1 MVMRKGLL
9 LIVIALVFINLAS
22 GFQEE
27 NQKERHICI
36 FYFYENEKF
45 SFIEELKE
53 EFPFVDIVELNVE
66 KNYSM
71 YLDMV
76 ELYNASENL
85 PIIFIGNE
93 WYVLEENETDSKTI
107 MKNIINEFEIYGN
120 VSCPYYDGEY
130 LFPKPVC
137 ILEFYDFNNKTDN
150 ETISLFNEIIIEN
163 ITYVNINKFDVS
175 LEENEEIFYQLCN
188 QFNAT
193 LKLPAIFIGE
203 KYFSLNKESLNDIV
217 NEAIFMKKVGVNCA
231 ETDYEKNICIVFFYD
246 PLCKECVKAKKKIE
260 YLKIKYPLNVTEYN
274 ILTEEGINQLFSYYA
289 FFNVSKYER
298 GSFAIFIGKKY
309 FYKNS
314 QLPELEEEIKKYV
327 DTGLACPKPTKK
339 GDAEEILRGFTI
351 FTVALGGL
359 ADGVNPCAFATLIFF
374 IAYLEK
380 MKHKSKS
387 LLAIGISFSI
397 AVFIGYLAIGLGILE
412 FYYQM
417 ENIGILS
424 EYIYIFAG
432 IFSLIIASLNA
443 IDYFRMEEKKAILQL
458 PMFLKK
464 RRGRIIK
471 ILTGKKSI
479 LILSLLAFIV
489 GLGISLLEFVCTG
502 QILFPIMA
510 VIKSASPLRTT
521 AFLYLLLYNFMFI
534 VPLLLILSLFYI
546 GYNPK
551 AIGEIQRKRNKII
564 KAFTTILLTIVG
576 IYMLIVAFS

>member
-1 MVMRKGLL
+1 MKIRLL
-9 LIVIALVFINLAS
+9 LIFISIIFINIAYGLNEES
-22 GFQEE
+22 QEE
-27 NQKERHICI
+27 GRICM
-36 FYFYENEKF
+36 FYFYEGEKP
-45 SFIEELKE
+45 SFIDELEE
-53 EFPFVDIVELNVE
+53 EFPFVDIVGLNVE
-66 KNYSM
+66 ENYSI
-71 YLDMV
+71 YFDMV

-93 WYVLEENETDSKTI
+93 WYVIDNKTEGKPQI
-107 MKNIINEFEIYGN
+107 KNIINEFEIYGN
-120 VSCPYYDGEY
+120 VSCPYYNGEY

-137 ILEFYDFNNKTDN
+137 IIEFYDFTNESENEIISYFN
-150 ETISLFNEIIIEN
+150 ETIIEN
-163 ITYVNINKFDVS
+163 IDYVSINEFDVS
-175 LEENEEIFYQLCN
+175 VKENEKIFHQLCSQLN
-188 QFNAT
+188 T
-193 LKLPAIFIGE
+193 TVELPAIFIGE
-203 KYFSLNKESLNDIV
+203 KSFSLNKESLNDIL
-217 NEAIFMKKVGVNCA
+217 NEAIFMKKVGADCI

-246 PLCKECVKAKKKIE
+246 PLCKECMKAKKEIE
-260 YLKIKYPLNVTEYN
+260 YLKVKYPLNVTEYN
-274 ILTEEGINQLFSYYA
+274 LLTKEGINKLFSYYA
-289 FFNVSKYER
+289 FFNVSREER

-314 QLPELEEEIKKYV
+314 QLPQLEEEVKKYV
-327 DTGLACPKPTKK
+327 DTGLACPKPTEK
-339 GDAEEILRGFTI
+339 GDAEEIVKGFTI

-380 MKHKSKS
+380 MKHKGRA

-397 AVFIGYLAIGLGILE
+397 AVFMGYLMIGLGILE

-417 ENIGILS
+417 ESIGILS

-443 IDYFRMEEKKAILQL
+443 IDFFRMEDKKAILQL
-458 PMFLKK
+458 PMFLKR

-471 ILTGKKSI
+471 ILTGEKSI

-521 AFLYLLLYNFMFI
+521 ALLYLLLYNFMFI

-551 AIGEIQRKRNKII
+551 AIGEIQKRRNRMV

-576 IYMLIVAFS
+576 VYMLIIAFS